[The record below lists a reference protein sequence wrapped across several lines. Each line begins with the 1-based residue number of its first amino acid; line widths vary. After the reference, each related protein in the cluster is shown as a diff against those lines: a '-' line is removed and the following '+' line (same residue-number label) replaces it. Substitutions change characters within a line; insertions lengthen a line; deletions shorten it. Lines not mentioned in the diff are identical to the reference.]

1 MYCKFQILYISSM
14 SIVTKI
20 IIDAD
25 SELRYPDIGELN
37 ILQSYFR
44 TFDERILI
52 VSVLRDKQQDII
64 KLASKAIFQ
73 IHPEYI
79 APGGNAEGARKRS
92 LCLRD
97 YGWYLRLVTYSI
109 LSGEKESIE
118 QLGII
123 GVKEMYSSLGVP
135 ILGMIDSIECLKKA
149 SLEFLSERQK
159 DIVIPYFDFIIQGM
173 SN

>member
-1 MYCKFQILYISSM
+1 MSVITKVIL
-14 SIVTKI
+14 
-20 IIDAD
+20 DAD
-25 SELRYPDIGELN
+25 NELRYPSIGELQTLKN
-37 ILQSYFR
+37 YFSNSY
-44 TFDERILI
+44 ERIEI
-52 VSVLRDKQQDII
+52 VRILRDNQQEIV

-97 YGWYLRLVTYSI
+97 YGWYLRLVTYGV

-118 QLGII
+118 QVGVL
-123 GVKEMYSSLGVP
+123 GVKEMYNSLGVP
-135 ILGMIDSIECLKKA
+135 ILGMIDSIECLKNA
-149 SLEFLSERQK
+149 SLEFLSDSQS
-159 DIVIPYFDFIIQGM
+159 DCVIPYFDFIIQGM

>member
-1 MYCKFQILYISSM
+1 M

-20 IIDAD
+20 ITDAD
-25 SELRYPDIGELN
+25 NELRYPNIGELN
-37 ILQSYFR
+37 TLQSYFSSLN
-44 TFDERILI
+44 ERVVI
-52 VSVLRDKQQDII
+52 VSILRDKQQEII

-79 APGGNAEGARKRS
+79 APGGNAEGVRKRS

-97 YGWYLRLVTYSI
+97 YGWYLRLVTYGI

-118 QLGII
+118 QVGVV
-123 GVKEMYSSLGVP
+123 GVKEMYNSLGVP
-135 ILGMIDSIECLKKA
+135 ILGMIDAIDCLKKA
-149 SLEFLSERQK
+149 SLEFLSNDQ
-159 DIVIPYFDFIIQGM
+159 VNVVTPYFDFIIQGM

>member
-1 MYCKFQILYISSM
+1 M
-14 SIVTKI
+14 SIVTKVI
-20 IIDAD
+20 VDAD
-25 SELRYPDIGELN
+25 NELRYPTVGELN
-37 ILQSYFR
+37 NLQSYFSNIN
-44 TFDERILI
+44 ERIKI
-52 VSVLRDKQQDII
+52 VCLLRDNQQNII

-97 YGWYLRLVTYSI
+97 YGWYLRLVTYGI

-118 QLGII
+118 KLGVI
-123 GVKEMYSSLGVP
+123 GVKEMYNSLGVP
-135 ILGMIDSIECLKKA
+135 ILGMIDSVDCLKKA
-149 SLEFLSERQK
+149 SIEFLSETQS
-159 DIVIPYFDFIIQGM
+159 DIVTPYFDFIIQGM

>member
-1 MYCKFQILYISSM
+1 M

-20 IIDAD
+20 ITDAD
-25 SELRYPDIGELN
+25 NELRYPSIGELN
-37 ILQSYFR
+37 LLQFYFNSVN
-44 TFDERILI
+44 DRIDI
-52 VSVLRDKQQDII
+52 VCILRDKQQDII

-79 APGGNAEGARKRS
+79 APGGNADGARKRS

-97 YGWYLRLVTYSI
+97 YGWYLRLITYGI
-109 LSGEKESIE
+109 LAGEKESVE

-123 GVKEMYSSLGVP
+123 GVKEMYNSLGVP
-135 ILGMIDSIECLKKA
+135 VLGMIDAVECLKKA
-149 SLEFLSERQK
+149 SLEFLSIEQAS
-159 DIVIPYFDFIIQGM
+159 IAVPYFDFIIQGM